1 MEGTAECCRRVFDEG
16 AARFPGVALAFDSF
30 ASVWGAMNVRREARV
45 ADAARGGRASGPGAR
60 PEDLF
65 LAIACAEGA
74 ARAWENFDR
83 EYAPR
88 LRGLLRKHRVADAEA
103 DDLVSDLSGYLC
115 QPARDVKGATRIGA
129 YDGSASLFSWLAVIV
144 LRTVKHRRRRLA
156 AAPESGT
163 ALADV
168 SMRRGSPA
176 HPAISQEMARRFQAA
191 IASAWESLT
200 PRERLAVLFKH
211 RDGLRG
217 CDIARL
223 LGVGEPRVTRLL
235 EAGLSR
241 LRDAVRR
248 QMPDTPPGTR
258 TPDQAI
264 WQAMTEVLARHLA
277 TLEPW
282 PHQLGADE

>member
-1 MEGTAECCRRVFDEG
+1 MEGTAETCRGVFDEG
-16 AARFPGVALAFDSF
+16 AARFPDVALAFDAF
-30 ASVWGAMNVRREARV
+30 ASMWATMNVRREVRV
-45 ADAARGGRASGPGAR
+45 AEAARGGRASGPGAR
-60 PEDLF
+60 PEDVF
-65 LAIACAEGA
+65 LAIACAQGVA
-74 ARAWENFDR
+74 GAWENFGR
-83 EYAPR
+83 EYSPR
-88 LRGLLRKHRVADAEA
+88 LRGLLRKHRADDAEA

-115 QPARDVKGATRIGA
+115 QPARDVEGTTRIGA

-144 LRTVKHRRRRLA
+144 LRNARHRRSRLA

-163 ALADV
+163 AIDDV
-168 SMRRGSPA
+168 STRRGGPA
-176 HPAISQEMARRFQAA
+176 HSTISHEMARRFQAA
-191 IASAWESLT
+191 IAAAWESLT

-235 EAGLSR
+235 EAGLGR

-248 QMPDTPPGTR
+248 QIPDTPPGTS
-258 TPDQAI
+258 TPDQAA

-282 PHQLGADE
+282 PHQLGADD

>member
-1 MEGTAECCRRVFDEG
+1 MEGTAEACRRVFDEG
-16 AARFPGVALAFDSF
+16 AARFPGVALAFDRF
-30 ASVWGAMNVRREARV
+30 ASAWTAMNVRREVRD
-45 ADAARGGRASGPGAR
+45 ADAARGGRVSGPGAR

-74 ARAWENFDR
+74 AGAWEDFDR

-88 LRGLLRKHRVADAEA
+88 LRGLLRKHRTDDAEA
-103 DDLVSDLSGYLC
+103 DDVVSDLSGYLC
-115 QPARDVKGATRIGA
+115 QPARDVKGTTRIGA
-129 YDGSASLFSWLAVIV
+129 YDGSSSLFSWLAVIV
-144 LRTVKHRRRRLA
+144 LRTARHHRSRLA

-163 ALADV
+163 AVDDV
-168 SMRRGSPA
+168 TVRRGGPA
-176 HPAISQEMARRFQAA
+176 HSTISREMARRFQSA

-200 PRERLAVLFKH
+200 SRERLAVLFKH

-235 EAGLSR
+235 EAGLGR

-248 QMPDTPPGTR
+248 EMPDTPPGTS
-258 TPDQAI
+258 TPDQAV
-264 WQAMTEVLARHLA
+264 WRAMTDVLARHLA

-282 PHQLGADE
+282 PHHPGADD